1 MIISHRLKYAYVH
14 VPKTGGT
21 SIKNVLMYNK
31 MLSYDE
37 KGYYK
42 GQESPDQTVCKLFTH
57 ASINEVINYLIKSNK
72 IPDEYFKFAF
82 IRNPWDMMVSH
93 YEYYKQYMSKLPYL
107 DEVEARKI
115 KAAQNSF
122 EDFLNKFSVKWIN
135 DRILL
140 NGVVGVDYLAKF
152 ENIQEDSQFIFKT
165 ILGTKYRP
173 IQVPHN
179 NKTIR
184 KPYQEYYNDRLQK
197 YIEEQFK
204 DIIQLGNYVF

>member
-1 MIISHRLKYAYVH
+1 MIISHRLKYAFIH

-21 SIKNVLMYNK
+21 SIRKILFSNK
-31 MLSYDE
+31 MFSYDE
-37 KGYYK
+37 KGYYI
-42 GQESPDQTVCKLFTH
+42 GQESPDQTVCELFTH
-57 ASINEVINYLIKSNK
+57 ASIYEVNKYLIKLNK

-93 YEYYKQYMSKLPYL
+93 YEYYKQYMSKLPNL
-107 DEVEARKI
+107 DEKEVIKI

-122 EDFLNKFSVKWIN
+122 KNFVNKIPSNWIN

-152 ENIQEDSQFIFKT
+152 ENIQEDSQFIFKK
-165 ILGTKYRP
+165 ILGVNYTP
-173 IQVPHN
+173 IKVPHI
-179 NKTIR
+179 NKTTR
-184 KPYQEYYNDRLQK
+184 KPYQEYYDNELQK
-197 YIEEQFK
+197 HIEDEFK